1 MADYMTPEE
10 MTAAYSAAKKQE
22 ADDLLQFGRVTNS
35 TKNALK
41 DAETGIRDYT
51 LNLKSSLNSLK
62 GSLWKTVGS
71 MTDGAKG
78 ASQYN
83 DAISEGADYLSN
95 YLSGKGPFGKAAAA
109 IIKAGSMYVTAVN
122 KQADALFKGYQDI
135 SRAGATGAGGVTELY
150 ANMQKFGYGIAELGE
165 LSALLKE
172 NSQSLAAMSGT
183 VLEGA
188 QTFGNVSR
196 GIREGETGDRLLN
209 LGVSVDNMNKGI
221 AGYLRIQTLT
231 GQAQKQTQDELQRGA
246 EEYILQQERLTKL
259 TGLNADEQNKILEQA
274 KSEQE
279 FGAYSLEMQQ
289 KIDAAIARGDE
300 DAAKKLRAEL
310 AKNEQINFE
319 LVSKGATEAAHGF
332 RRLVTGYYNDPA
344 TLKLIQTVP
353 NFAKSVRENADI
365 ATSMNLMASDSER
378 NLRGALELRKMGAA
392 DNVYLRQVEVQA
404 MTGFR
409 DYQERLEKTDD
420 QTKPQDEATKNLVEL
435 GKAQRKTRDDLQN
448 LLEVGIRPV
457 TALMGGL
464 AKVISTTT
472 GVASGAAVGVTRGA
486 GGTGA
491 TKTPGANE
499 QPVGSGGGTGA
510 TKTPGA
516 NEQPVGSGGGTGKPE
531 LSAIGVQGRT
541 AQVSK
546 QYAPAFQ
553 QLLTAL
559 DQTGYKVYS
568 LGGYADRDV
577 NGQPGKK
584 SLHALGAAIDI
595 NPGTNPLGSQLVTDM
610 PANISQMA
618 AGLGLGWGGNWAS
631 KKDAMHFSAAAS
643 EGGTLLPSAAT
654 GGILGGPQ
662 SGYTAMLH
670 GTEAVVP
677 LPDGKSIPVEMPNI
691 VNALSEEAGLIAQQL
706 IKMDDIMRVMQ
717 NQISVS
723 NKILQRSQ

>member
-22 ADDLLQFGRVTNS
+22 AEDLKQFGYVTTA

-41 DAETGIRDYT
+41 DAEAGIRDYT
-51 LNLKSSLNSLK
+51 LNVKSSLNSLK
-62 GSLWKTVGS
+62 SSFKNTVGS
-71 MTDGAKG
+71 MAEGAKG

-83 DAISEGADYLSN
+83 DAIEKGADYLSD

-109 IIKAGSMYVTAVN
+109 IIKASSMYVSAVN
-122 KQADALFKGYQDI
+122 KQADALFKSYQDI

-165 LSALLKE
+165 LSVLLKE

-183 VLEGA
+183 VLEGT

-231 GQAQKQTQDELQRGA
+231 GQAQKQTQEELQRGA

-259 TGLNADEQNKILEQA
+259 TGLTADEQTKILEQA

-300 DAAKKLRAEL
+300 ESAKKLRAEL

-344 TLKLIQTVP
+344 TLKLIQTAP
-353 NFAKSVRENADI
+353 NFAKAVRENADL
-365 ATSMNLMASDSER
+365 ATTMNLAASDSER
-378 NLRGALELRKMGAA
+378 NLRGAVELRKMGAS
-392 DNVYLRQVEVQA
+392 DNIFLRQTEVQA
-404 MTGFR
+404 MTGFK
-409 DYQERLEKTDD
+409 DYQERLAQAED
-420 QTKPQDEATKNLVEL
+420 QTKPQDDATKNLVEL

-464 AKVISTTT
+464 AKVISTVS
-472 GVASGAAVGVTRGA
+472 GAAGGAAVGLTGGG
-486 GGTGA
+486 GGTGG
-491 TKTPGANE
+491 TKTPAAGANE
-499 QPVGSGGGTGA
+499 QPVGA
-510 TKTPGA
+510 
-516 NEQPVGSGGGTGKPE
+516 GGGTGKPE
-531 LSAIGVQGRT
+531 LSTISIQGRT
-541 AQVSK
+541 AQVAK

-553 QLLTAL
+553 SLLTAL

-577 NGQPGKK
+577 RGQPGKK

-595 NPGTNPLGSQLVTDM
+595 NPTSNPMGSQLITDM
-610 PANISQMA
+610 PADIGQIA
-618 AGLGLGWGGNWAS
+618 ANLGLGWGGNWTS

-662 SGYTAMLH
+662 SGYTALLH

-691 VNALSEEAGLIAQQL
+691 VNALSEEAALISQQL
-706 IKMDDIMRVMQ
+706 LKMDDIMRVMQ

-723 NKILQRSQ
+723 HKILQRSQ